1 MYGAQER
8 GRRQKPGIE
17 KLNTSFLPSS
27 GAPEGVIGI
36 CEIMPHCG
44 GGAAGK
50 AGAPPYPLM
59 CSEHL
64 TIVKKYSRKT

>member
-44 GGAAGK
+44 GRGAD
-50 AGAPPYPLM
+50 
-59 CSEHL
+59 
-64 TIVKKYSRKT
+64 SRKGWRAPLPYNVL